1 MSPRF
6 KNAIDAGHKMS
17 AGGGSCTLECTST
30 PTGQDSS
37 FHVYRIDRESEGV
50 RFTFE
55 DASRYAAAGDNGDMA
70 IMVRN
75 FLQSSDLLVDWVRAR
90 PLIII
95 PEPIYDRGQEPT
107 LF

>member
-1 MSPRF
+1 
-6 KNAIDAGHKMS
+6 
-17 AGGGSCTLECTST
+17 
-30 PTGQDSS
+30 
-37 FHVYRIDRESEGV
+37 
-50 RFTFE
+50 
-55 DASRYAAAGDNGDMA
+55 MA